1 MQKAIGRKKE
11 VDRLAEGDWYGQSTG
26 RGLLL
31 TACCLLLTAY
41 CLLVSLCLC
50 VSVADIT

>member
-1 MQKAIGRKKE
+1 MQKAVGRKKE

-31 TACCLLLTAY
+31 TACCLLPSSLS
-41 CLLVSLCLC
+41 VPLCLC
-50 VSVADIT
+50 G